1 MGRKVK
7 SMASYVVTAS
17 ACMAILLLSAP
28 HAQGLAPVDLD
39 NCNSTH
45 PCCINADEVTGKIG
59 SATKSFCH
67 IEYPLRAEEAF
78 GTALARKKNR
88 DAYLRHKELVEEG
101 KCNYEACKGFVC
113 AESFPR
119 CFYINDKQQGEFRFE
134 TCLQTCEECY
144 SSCKP
149 EAALKMKYDVSQC
162 SGNPSQYTIA
172 CTSDASSLPIHST
185 SMILHVFTVFGCLFL
200 AVA

>member
-1 MGRKVK
+1 MGKEGQIHGIIRGYGKRLHGHPAAF
-7 SMASYVVTAS
+7 S
-17 ACMAILLLSAP
+17 P
-28 HAQGLAPVDLD
+28 HAQGLAPFDLD

-134 TCLQTCEECY
+134 TCR
-144 SSCKP
+144 
-149 EAALKMKYDVSQC
+149 
-162 SGNPSQYTIA
+162 QYTIA
-172 CTSDASSLPIHST
+172 CTSDASLPIHST

-200 AVA
+200 

>member
-1 MGRKVK
+1 MRAIFLFSTGIGCGNFTHLFTHAPPCMRESLGLGRR
-7 SMASYVVTAS
+7 
-17 ACMAILLLSAP
+17 
-28 HAQGLAPVDLD
+28 
-39 NCNSTH
+39 
-45 PCCINADEVTGKIG
+45 
-59 SATKSFCH
+59 
-67 IEYPLRAEEAF
+67 YPLRAEEEF

-119 CFYINDKQQGEFRFE
+119 CFYINDKTQGEFRFE
-134 TCLQTCEECY
+134 TCRQTCEECY

-149 EAALKMKYDVSQC
+149 DADFKMKYDVSQC

-172 CTSDASSLPIHST
+172 CTSDARCVHIRTYAGTRSDACTHSHAHT
-185 SMILHVFTVFGCLFL
+185 HSHTIMFLQVTV
-200 AVA
+200 

>member
-1 MGRKVK
+1 MIYHSFTRPRDDSLHVRDI
-7 SMASYVVTAS
+7 SIPA
-17 ACMAILLLSAP
+17 L
-28 HAQGLAPVDLD
+28 
-39 NCNSTH
+39 
-45 PCCINADEVTGKIG
+45 G
-59 SATKSFCH
+59 SAVQTSLTCSH
-67 IEYPLRAEEAF
+67 TLRGVSLGLCRYPLRAEEAF

-119 CFYINDKQQGEFRFE
+119 CFYINDKQQGQFRFE
-134 TCLQTCEECY
+134 TCRQTCEECY

-149 EAALKMKYDVSQC
+149 DAALKMKYDVSQC

-172 CTSDASSLPIHST
+172 CTSDARYVHIRAYADTRSDACAHSHALT
-185 SMILHVFTVFGCLFL
+185 HSHTIMFL
-200 AVA
+200 QVAV